1 MMMNK
6 GDKRMYQKKVP
17 IKIVNNNAII
27 PTKGSEAAAGY
38 DLYAAIDAKIM
49 IKPHATVKIDTGI
62 AVALP
67 DNTFGGIFAR
77 SGIATKRGLRPAN
90 GVGVIDADYRGNI
103 IVALHNDTDI
113 VQYVEPQERIAQLII
128 IPYVNAQFKEK
139 DELSETER
147 GAGGFG
153 SSGTK

>member
-1 MMMNK
+1 
-6 GDKRMYQKKVP
+6 MYQKKVP
-17 IKIVNNNAII
+17 LKIINNNAII

-38 DLYAAIDAKIM
+38 DLYAAIDTKIM
-49 IKPHATVKIDTGI
+49 IKPHTTVKIDTGI

-128 IPYVNAQFKEK
+128 IPYVNVQFKEIN
-139 DELSETER
+139 ELSETER

>member
-6 GDKRMYQKKVP
+6 GDKKMYQKKVP
-17 IKIVNNNAII
+17 LKIINNNAII

-38 DLYAAIDAKIM
+38 DLYAAIDTKIM
-49 IKPHATVKIDTGI
+49 IKPHTTVKIDTGI

-128 IPYVNAQFKEK
+128 IPYVNVQFKET